1 MITTITLN
9 PCIDK
14 TVHVASLI
22 RGRTSVITESRRDIG
37 GRGINVC
44 VTLQNLGVSTVAL
57 CLAPRENKEELK
69 RLLDE
74 LNVPCVPVTVPGRLR
89 ENLKIYDDFSGDL
102 TEINE
107 SGSPVAEEALT
118 NFLSFVSSALP
129 KTSVLV
135 IGGSVPPGTPK
146 DIYARIIRIAQAR
159 NVPTVLDASGE
170 LLKEGLSAH
179 PTLIKPNREDMERL
193 CGRRIDSVQV
203 AKEEAQKLV
212 QQGIQM
218 GLIVQKGCL
227 PPAQTVAFLPAYV
240 AGIMA
245 VGAVPGHLEKIGR
258 KTVFREKLY
267 PSVRD
272 LLRRLPER
280 GNRGYIWSRS
290 GRTALRQPLPEQAYG
305 QGRGLLFQL
314 LQVGNARI
322 SLHAPLFQLP
332 AVPVP
337 DAGIFDH
344 YAVILFFF

>member
-22 RGRTSVITESRRDIG
+22 RGGTSLITESRRDIG

-89 ENLKIYDDFSGDL
+89 ENLKIYDDFSGEL
-102 TEINE
+102 TEVNE

-135 IGGSVPPGTPK
+135 VGGSVPPGTPR
-146 DIYARIIRIAQAR
+146 DIYARIIRIAQGR

-170 LLKEGLSAH
+170 LLKEGLAAH
-179 PTLIKPNREDMERL
+179 PTLIKPNREDMEQL
-193 CGRRIDSVQV
+193 CGRRIDSVQT
-203 AKEEAQKLV
+203 AQEEAQKLV
-212 QQGIQM
+212 RDSGIHAVCLSLDEDGAVYANREGVWYSRGVPIQVRGQQGAGDAM
-218 GLIVQKGCL
+218 
-227 PPAQTVAFLPAYV
+227 V
-240 AGIMA
+240 AGLCDAFIS
-245 VGAVPGHLEKIGR
+245 G
-258 KTVFREKLY
+258 KTPDQVLA
-267 PSVRD
+267 SGIAAAQGS
-272 LLRRLPER
+272 LLREGTLLCTREQYDILLPRIRVERL
-280 GNRGYIWSRS
+280 
-290 GRTALRQPLPEQAYG
+290 A
-305 QGRGLLFQL
+305 
-314 LQVGNARI
+314 
-322 SLHAPLFQLP
+322 
-332 AVPVP
+332 
-337 DAGIFDH
+337 
-344 YAVILFFF
+344 